1 MAREEQEALRAK
13 DEEKDIEAK
22 EEASKIP
29 PTPAITPRKSKR
41 FRYERNRWLEPE
53 VVNLVSDSVEGDVTM
68 TDAE

>member
-13 DEEKDIEAK
+13 DEEKAIEAK
-22 EEASKIP
+22 EEASPLP

-41 FRYERNRWLEPE
+41 FRSERNRRLEPE
-53 VVNLVSDSVEGDVTM
+53 LLNLVSDSEESDATM